1 MEERRGA
8 LAERDM
14 EERGLL
20 GGGGGGERHRD
31 RETEGVRDCVSGTRR
46 EMACSHP
53 VGAVWRR
60 SSVGNARI

>member
-20 GGGGGGERHRD
+20 GGGGRERQRERDRD
-31 RETEGVRDCVSGTRR
+31 RETER
-46 EMACSHP
+46 ETERKRLAGIM
-53 VGAVWRR
+53 
-60 SSVGNARI
+60 